1 MAKAE
6 EFVGREYGPF
16 TYHVGHEKI
25 REYASATKNSHPWHH
40 DEAAAEAVGGLMAP
54 PMFAVIPTFKPV
66 IACVSD
72 EELEIDLA
80 KLVHG
85 EQEFQFHRPI
95 RAGDKLIT
103 TGCMETVREK
113 GPMYFVKIRTTT
125 TDGDGEAVVTG
136 LWNLV
141 IRI

>member
-1 MAKAE
+1 MVKAA
-6 EFVGREYGPF
+6 EFIGREYGPF
-16 TYHVGHEKI
+16 KYQVGLEKI
-25 REYASATKNSHPWHH
+25 REYASATRNDHPWHH
-40 DEAAAEAVGGLMAP
+40 DEEEAEQIGGIIAP

-72 EELEIDLA
+72 RELEVDLA

-85 EQEFQFHRPI
+85 EQEYQFHRPI
-95 RAGDKLIT
+95 AAGDDLFT
-103 TGCMETVREK
+103 TGTIENVREK
-113 GPMYFVKIRTTT
+113 GQLYFLKIRTTT
-125 TDGDGEAVVTG
+125 VDAEGQAVVTG

>member
-6 EFVGREYGPF
+6 AYVGREYGPF

-25 REYASATKNSHPWHH
+25 REYATATKNDHPWHH
-40 DEAAAEAVGGLMAP
+40 DEEAAAQVGGLMAP

-85 EQEFQFHRPI
+85 EQEFHFHRPI
-95 RAGDKLIT
+95 RAGDTLLT
-103 TGCMETVREK
+103 TGVMETVREK

-125 TDGDGEAVVTG
+125 VDDANETVVTG

>member
-6 EFVGREYGPF
+6 EFIGREYGPF

-25 REYASATKNSHPWHH
+25 REYATATKNNHPWHH
-40 DEAAAEAVGGLMAP
+40 DEEAAESIGGLIAP

-72 EELEIDLA
+72 KELEIDLA

-85 EQEFQFHRPI
+85 EQEFHFHRPI
-95 RAGDKLIT
+95 QAGDKLIT

-113 GPMYFVKIRTTT
+113 GPMYFVKIRTQT
-125 TDGDGEAVVTG
+125 TDGSGADVVTG